1 MAFAVSTVFLIYS
14 SVVEI
19 LSMEQV
25 FVTGANWLH
34 NFQVFI
40 SALFYLIKD
49 WQFII
54 ASLLIL
60 LSVVIFVKTI
70 NRQIRLQGLKFE
82 DRRQRLGR
90 VYRASM
96 PEDLDAICAYAL
108 RSSHV
113 MREAA
118 LIVDAKEAGTQ
129 NSPKGHQRRLRCPIL
144 PTLVLENLK
153 GLVENLDEDDAEPIA
168 ELVVCY
174 HTQHASL
181 ASALENFNQ
190 TNLEK
195 ISISKSI
202 NFNSIFKNTLELYLR
217 ARSILKFARRRTEEM
232 PDTFDAD
239 DVLGALTALNIDNV
253 MSPEARE
260 YCLRLLSDKKL

>member
-1 MAFAVSTVFLIYS
+1 M
-14 SVVEI
+14 EI

-25 FVTGANWLH
+25 VAGANWLH
-34 NFQVFI
+34 DSQVFI
-40 SALFYLIKD
+40 SALFGFISE
-49 WQFII
+49 WQFLI

-60 LSVVIFVKTI
+60 LSAALFIKAI
-70 NRQIRLQGLKFE
+70 SQQIRLQEFKFE

-96 PEDLDAICAYAL
+96 PEDLDAICDYAL

-118 LIVDAKEAGTQ
+118 LILDAKEAGTQ
-129 NSPKGHQRRLRCPIL
+129 NSSAKGRQRRLRCPIL

-190 TNLEK
+190 ANIEK
-195 ISISKSI
+195 IYIAKSV
-202 NFNSIFKNTLELYLR
+202 NFNRVFKNTLELYLR
-217 ARSILKFARRRTEEM
+217 AKSILKFARRRTEEM

-239 DVLGALTALNIDNV
+239 DVLGALTALNIDHV